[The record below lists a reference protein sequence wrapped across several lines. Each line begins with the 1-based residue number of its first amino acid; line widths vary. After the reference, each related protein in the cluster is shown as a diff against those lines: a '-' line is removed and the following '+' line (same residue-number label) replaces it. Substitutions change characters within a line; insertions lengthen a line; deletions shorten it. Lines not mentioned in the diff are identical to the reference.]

1 MKRLYFAA
9 MAAGMVMA
17 AWGASRPMPEYLKS
31 AVVYQIVL
39 HNFTQTGTFK
49 AAQAMLDHVRSTG
62 ADVVYL
68 TPFFEMDRD
77 MDRTYW
83 SPRQIKS
90 GYDSPLNPYR
100 IADYNK
106 IDPIYGTDKDFD
118 AFCAKAHSLGMKV
131 YLDLVY
137 LHCGPTCVLKDL
149 APDALQRNPDGSL
162 KLNNY
167 NFPLLNYK
175 SKATR
180 KYLIDSML
188 HWIRRGADG
197 FRCDVGYQ
205 VPLEFWEEATAACW
219 KVKPDLV
226 MIDEGSPTAYLKTA
240 FDSCYHFPWCR
251 SLLYPTLMNG
261 LPNGKGEK
269 FARAM
274 DAVRKYEATAPE
286 NSRFFC
292 YVDCHDTVLGVG
304 PRRFDRIHP
313 IDAGNAAFVLVFLR
327 RGLTVVYNG
336 NEIADNV
343 AGSIFMPNDRKR
355 DRTRVNWARALQPSG
370 KKRLAHIRTLAKIRH
385 ENPVF
390 ADGTQE
396 WVTGGERQGALA
408 FVRRLGD
415 KAVFVAANL
424 TGKKV
429 EFKATTGETPVVP
442 VKRRDAASPTGAES
456 KRRDAASPTGAESKR
471 RDAASPTGA
480 DSKRGNACPTGV
492 ILAERGE
499 LADDGTCRLG
509 PWGFVVVNVNVGDR

>member
-1 MKRLYFAA
+1 MKKQLFA
-9 MAAGMVMA
+9 VMA
-17 AWGASRPMPEYLKS
+17 AVVAMVALGASRPMPEYLKS

-49 AAQAMLDHVRSTG
+49 AARAMLDHVRSTG

-77 MDRTYW
+77 MDRKYW

-100 IADYNK
+100 IKDYNK

-118 AFCAKAHSLGMKV
+118 AFCAKAHALGMKV
-131 YLDLVY
+131 FLDLVY

-149 APDALQRNPDGSL
+149 APDTLQRNADGSL
-162 KLNNY
+162 KVNEY

-188 HWIRRGADG
+188 HWIKRGADG
-197 FRCDVGYQ
+197 FRCDVGCK
-205 VPLEFWEEATAACW
+205 VPLDFWEEATAACW

-226 MIDEGSPTAYLKTA
+226 MIAEGRLTAYLKTA

-251 SLLYPTLMNG
+251 SLLHPTLMNG
-261 LPNGKGEK
+261 LRGGKGEK
-269 FARAM
+269 FAKTM
-274 DAVRKYEATAPE
+274 DAVRQYEATAPE
-286 NSRFFC
+286 DTRFFC
-292 YVDCHDTVLGVG
+292 YVDCHDTVL
-304 PRRFDRIHP
+304 
-313 IDAGNAAFVLVFLR
+313 VFLR
-327 RGLTVVYNG
+327 RGLTVLYNG
-336 NEIADNV
+336 NEVADNV
-343 AGSIFMPNDRKR
+343 KGSIFMPNDRKR
-355 DRTRVNWARALQPSG
+355 ERTRVNWARALMIPGQ
-370 KKRLAHIRTLAKIRH
+370 KRLAHIRTLAKIRH

-396 WVTGGERQGALA
+396 WVKGGENQGALA

-424 TGKKV
+424 TGKSV
-429 EFKATTGETPVVP
+429 EFKSTVGETPVVP
-442 VKRRDAASPTGAES
+442 ANGHQPSILMAEHGTLAA
-456 KRRDAASPTGAESKR
+456 
-471 RDAASPTGA
+471 
-480 DSKRGNACPTGV
+480 
-492 ILAERGE
+492 
-499 LADDGTCRLG
+499 DGTCSLG
-509 PWGFVVVNVNVGDR
+509 PWGYVVVALSSSVSEMR

>member
-1 MKRLYFAA
+1 MKKQLFA
-9 MAAGMVMA
+9 VMA
-17 AWGASRPMPEYLKS
+17 AVVAMVALGASRPMPEYLKS

-49 AAQAMLDHVRSTG
+49 AARAMLEHVRSTG

-77 MDRTYW
+77 MDRKYW

-100 IADYNK
+100 IKDYNK
-106 IDPIYGTDKDFD
+106 IDPIYGADKDFD

-131 YLDLVY
+131 YLDLIY

-226 MIDEGSPTAYLKTA
+226 MIDEGRPTAYLKTA
-240 FDSCYHFPWCR
+240 FDSCYDFPWSFTIR
-251 SLLYPTLMNG
+251 RMIVSGTPG
-261 LPNGKGEK
+261 GKSPKHGTFAEK
-269 FARAM
+269 M
-274 DAVRKYEATAPE
+274 DVIRKYEETAPE

-292 YVDCHDTVLGVG
+292 FLDCHDTVLGDRE
-304 PRRFDRIHP
+304 RRFDRIRP
-313 IDAGNAAFVLVFLR
+313 VEEGNAAYVLVFLR
-327 RGLTVVYNG
+327 RGIAVLYNG
-336 NEIADNV
+336 NEIADNGI
-343 AGSIFMPNDRKR
+343 GSIFMPNDRKR

-370 KKRLAHIRTLAKIRH
+370 KKRLAHIRTLAKLRH

-396 WVTGGERQGALA
+396 WVKGGESQGTLA

-424 TGKKV
+424 TGKSV
-429 EFKATTGETPVVP
+429 EFKATLGETPVVP
-442 VKRRDAASPTGAES
+442 ANGRKPG
-456 KRRDAASPTGAESKR
+456 
-471 RDAASPTGA
+471 
-480 DSKRGNACPTGV
+480 
-492 ILAERGE
+492 ILMAERGK
-499 LADDGTCRLG
+499 LAADGTCSLG
-509 PWGFVVVNVNVGDR
+509 PWGYVVVALSSSVSEMR